1 MIQVFI
7 LVAPRRDSSSDE
19 TFFEKIKSL
28 NYGAPLLAKFSNG
41 SLTIVKNYNTMTS
54 QKFKFNIIIFMNL
67 QAKLTFTRLTP
78 TEGIRGST
86 LLWVIY

>member
-1 MIQVFI
+1 MKSQTFFSLFLMIQAFI

-54 QKFKFNIIIFMNL
+54 QKNSNL
-67 QAKLTFTRLTP
+67 T
-78 TEGIRGST
+78 S
-86 LLWVIY
+86 LLL